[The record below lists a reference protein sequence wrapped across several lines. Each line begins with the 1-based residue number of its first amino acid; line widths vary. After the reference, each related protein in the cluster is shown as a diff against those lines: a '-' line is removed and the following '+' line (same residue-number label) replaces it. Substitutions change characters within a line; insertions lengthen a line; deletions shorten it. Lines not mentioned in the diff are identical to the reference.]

1 MPEKTEPNEMLII
14 AYPSESEADSVLKAL
29 QQLNHEHLVQLKNAA
44 IVVRDKSGKIDFR
57 ETRDF
62 DAKQGAI
69 VGALAGGLIGKLTGG
84 SLLGEAALGAL
95 GGVAASKVLDLG
107 FDDNLLREVGT
118 NLPPGSSA
126 IVAVVHFEHVDQALQ
141 ALRQFPNGRVMRQT
155 LPLDLQQQIAQA
167 VQGS

>member
-1 MPEKTEPNEMLII
+1 MAQPTEPNEMLII
-14 AYPSESEADSVLKAL
+14 AYPSEDGAEQVLKAL
-29 QQLNHEHLVQLKNAA
+29 QQLNHDHLVQLKNAA
-44 IVVRDKSGKIDFR
+44 IVVRDKSGKISIR

-84 SLLGEAALGAL
+84 SLLGDAALGAV
-95 GGVAASKVLDLG
+95 GGLAASRIIDLG
-107 FDDNLLREVGT
+107 FDDNYLRQVGD

-126 IVAVVHFEHVDQALQ
+126 IVAIVHFDQLEQALQ
-141 ALRQFPNGRVMRQT
+141 TLHQFQGGRVMRQT
-155 LPLDLQQQIAQA
+155 LPLEIQQQLAQA

>member
-1 MPEKTEPNEMLII
+1 MAQSTEPNEMLII
-14 AYPSESEADSVLKAL
+14 AYPGEDEADQVLKAL
-29 QQLNHEHLVQLKNAA
+29 QQLSHDHLVQLKNAA
-44 IVVRDKSGKIDFR
+44 IVVRDKSGKISVR

-84 SLLGEAALGAL
+84 SLLGDAALGAV
-95 GGVAASKVLDLG
+95 GGVAVSRILDLG
-107 FDDNLLREVGT
+107 FDDGYLRQVGD

-126 IVAVVHFEHVDQALQ
+126 IVAIVHFDHIEQALQ
-141 ALRQFPNGRVMRQT
+141 TLQQFPGGRVMRQT
-155 LPLDLQQQIAQA
+155 LPLEIQQQLSQA